1 MPNEF
6 VARNGI
12 IALNN
17 STITGSFIV
26 TGGITGSIS
35 GSHVGNTTGT
45 ASWALNFVTS
55 SVTSASYAA
64 TASYFI
70 TSSVTSASYAGT
82 ASLLLG
88 SVTSASYAGTASL
101 LLGSVTSASF
111 GATASYLNTISQPTV
126 LITSNVGIG
135 TSFPTSK
142 LQVSGSANVLNVR
155 GSGSSATQ
163 SLFTVDG
170 AAGRLFSVNDSLSGS
185 LFSVNTIAGLPVIE
199 AFSDNTVR
207 IGQYGQKA
215 LFVSQSRVG
224 IGTETPTA
232 LLHITSSTGTI
243 FELDGSGSSNAFS
256 VSSSGRVGIGTDTPA
271 GRLDVVYGGL
281 LNDPTILLGANDNG
295 TTIRTNNTAKIA
307 RIGVAHYSS
316 SATASTILI
325 ADSTD
330 TANRVFIGGGSA
342 YMNAATEV
350 LFYTAPTTASLIGT
364 EKMRISGS
372 GQIIISSSVSVSG
385 SVTVTTGSII
395 GNHITNQLVYTIVN
409 SNPAVNQNDFSPTGW
424 NDADPAKATTIDI
437 SGSTS
442 IKITGLAGGVHGRI
456 AVLRNSS
463 PDRLIILED
472 NATSSLNQN
481 RFDFRNPVFLIPNGT
496 IQLQYDSSSSRWEP
510 IGSSGGIGFQGFF
523 DQYEEFLGYNV
534 VSSSSTNSAGLW
546 TGVASGAFSSIG
558 TSSYLQNTTERPLGI
573 YDLNVGSTAA
583 GRAHIGTRTSASIQP
598 GYGQGIMLTRLALQQ
613 PATATENFQV
623 FAGWHDS
630 ITGGFTTRGFPT
642 KGIYWMYNSGSGAAG
657 SNWQAIGASG
667 SLSSSATVGPTVD
680 SNYVWLGIYVNS
692 QWNRGTWFY
701 STDTVTWFIAQ
712 DSGPGGNSIT
722 GSQIG
727 FGVTAVKAIGTT
739 GRLITVDALA
749 HRYDINRN

>member
-1 MPNEF
+1 M
-6 VARNGI
+6 VIDSGTAT
-12 IALNN
+12 
-17 STITGSFIV
+17 SSFYVSGTLSV
-26 TGGITGSIS
+26 TDGITGSLF
-35 GSHVGNTTGT
+35 GT
-45 ASWALNFVTS
+45 SSWA
-55 SVTSASYAA
+55 
-64 TASYFI
+64 
-70 TSSVTSASYAGT
+70 
-82 ASLLLG
+82 
-88 SVTSASYAGTASL
+88 
-101 LLGSVTSASF
+101 TSASF
-111 GATASYLNTISQPTV
+111 AVTASNSITASFALNAGGATGDKIVTGSITASVNVTGAAFRIDSGS
-126 LITSNVGIG
+126 TSFVYVNNIGNLGIG
-135 TSFPTSK
+135 TTVPAAK
-142 LQVSGSANVLNVR
+142 LQVSGTANLLNIR

-224 IGTETPTA
+224 IGTEIPTA
-232 LLHITSSTGTI
+232 LLHITGSTGNI
-243 FELDGSGSSNAFS
+243 FELDGSGSINALI
-256 VSSSGRVGIGTDTPA
+256 VSSSGRIGIGTDTPA
-271 GRLDVVYGGL
+271 GRFDISYPGN
-281 LNDPTILLGANDNG
+281 LNDPTILLGADDTGG
-295 TTIRTNNTAKIA
+295 TSRTNNTTKVA

-316 SATASTILI
+316 SATASAILI
-325 ADSTD
+325 ADSNATD
-330 TANRVFIGGGSA
+330 NRVFIGGGSS
-342 YMNAATEV
+342 YLNAATQI
-350 LFYTAPTTASLIGT
+350 LFYTGPTTASLTGT
-364 EKMRISGS
+364 EKLRISGS
-372 GQIIISSSVSVSG
+372 GQIIVSSSVSISG
-385 SVTVTTGSII
+385 SLTVTTGSIK
-395 GNHITNQLVYTIVN
+395 GNVETSRLIFGTVN
-409 SNPAVNQNDFSPTGW
+409 SNPSVNQNDFAPVGW
-424 NDADPAKATTIDI
+424 DDADPAKSTTIDI
-437 SGSTS
+437 SGSAS
-442 IKITGLAGGVHGRI
+442 IKITGLGGGVHGRI
-456 AVLRNSS
+456 AVLRNAS

-472 NATSSLNQN
+472 NATSSLSGN

-496 IQLQYDSSSSRWEP
+496 IQLQYDSTSSKWEP
-510 IGSSGGIGFQGFF
+510 IGSSEGIGFQEFF
-523 DQYEEFLGYNV
+523 DQYEEFLGFNI
-534 VSSSSTNSAGLW
+534 VSSSSTDTAGLW

-573 YDLNVGSTAA
+573 YDMNVGSTAA

-623 FAGWHDS
+623 FTGWHDS
-630 ITGGFTTRGFPT
+630 ITGGGTTFGFPRT
-642 KGIYWMYNSGSGAAG
+642 GIYWMYNSGSGAAG
-657 SNWQAIGASG
+657 SNWQAVAASA

-712 DSGPGGNSIT
+712 DTAPSGNSIT

-739 GRLITVDALA
+739 GRLITIDALA